1 MPLNWVWGSSIES
14 KVCSLQIEFSNF
26 PCKFTDVVA
35 LLIAETIVNEHPVTI
50 YPGPKRVVPPRTLPG
65 SIERHRD
72 VCRKNT
78 SSDLSSSSSSQEL
91 KSPIKELMSPTIPS
105 SNGFILKND
114 DFIKRPK
121 SPKSAAA
128 SPTNATPL
136 GLKISIQTMD
146 NLMNNRNIIHN
157 AKMEQKMNLKNSK
170 RNSKLSDDDEDKF
183 SDDSL
188 EDTSLPP
195 SAPPI
200 VVPPPPSLSA
210 PVTPSKRHSIAWEV
224 NLDDLCSTGNVFG
237 SKVRFLHIFIT
248 FGRARS
254 SSWALKAPQGCA
266 PGSKFRLSC
275 HPWHNL
281 RKALCFS
288 PRNLCRGNLAK
299 WKKSLQIS
307 IPILRTLES
316 ELNFVSWHK
325 PPLPVLG

>member
-1 MPLNWVWGSSIES
+1 
-14 KVCSLQIEFSNF
+14 
-26 PCKFTDVVA
+26 
-35 LLIAETIVNEHPVTI
+35 
-50 YPGPKRVVPPRTLPG
+50 
-65 SIERHRD
+65 
-72 VCRKNT
+72 
-78 SSDLSSSSSSQEL
+78 
-91 KSPIKELMSPTIPS
+91 
-105 SNGFILKND
+105 
-114 DFIKRPK
+114 
-121 SPKSAAA
+121 
-128 SPTNATPL
+128 
-136 GLKISIQTMD
+136 MD

-248 FGRARS
+248 FGAAHEPRF
-254 SSWALKAPQGCA
+254 QGWE
-266 PGSKFRLSC
+266 PGSKFRLSS

-281 RKALCFS
+281 RKALLLTS
-288 PRNLCRGNLAK
+288 Q
-299 WKKSLQIS
+299 SLPKQS
-307 IPILRTLES
+307 CEMEKVFTDFPFLFLETLEL

-325 PPLPVLG
+325 PPSFPFSVKISSLNLPSTLNLPCAWFKVYFFCQSSTTNPGEFSCSWNIQKAFSNFYSDVNTLGDSTGR